1 MPTIKMPIWMRSEYV
16 TIRSTP
22 FSLSEIR
29 GLRSYPRS
37 MGGQPPTVT
46 GSTTETVAYLFAK
59 IKQFRQ
65 NTTPGVVFRTRLGS
79 FFTFFE

>member
-29 GLRSYPRS
+29 GLRSYPRG
-37 MGGQPPTVT
+37 MGVNRL
-46 GSTTETVAYLFAK
+46 SLLVAPL
-59 IKQFRQ
+59 KQ
-65 NTTPGVVFRTRLGS
+65 
-79 FFTFFE
+79 